1 MRRTVVVAVAV
12 SALVAAIAG
21 SGTAMGRARPTSVT
35 LKLTSKLDK
44 ASYVDNAPTGR
55 SAGDIL
61 VFTEKLFGAHGK
73 AAGSDAASCVYLF
86 DATSSLCTGTY
97 SVHGG
102 QIMVQLLQPGPTG
115 VYTQAITGG
124 TGTYAGATG
133 TVTVSQATSGDRF
146 TFHVKLPAN

>member
-1 MRRTVVVAVAV
+1 VRRTVVVAVAV

-21 SGTAMGRARPTSVT
+21 SGTAIGRSRPTSVT

-55 SAGDIL
+55 SAGDVL

-73 AAGSDAASCVYLF
+73 AAGTDAASCTYLF
-86 DATSSLCTGTY
+86 DGVSSLCTGTY
-97 SVHGG
+97 VLHGG

-115 VYTQAITGG
+115 AYTQVITGG
-124 TGTYAGATG
+124 AGTYAGAGG
-133 TVTVSQATSGDRF
+133 TVTVRQATSGDRF
-146 TFHVKLPAN
+146 TFHVKLPAS